1 MTTDLSSR
9 AYRVVRKFR
18 TTALRSPHPRPPSA
32 GSCPMLS
39 RAGHFFQTMA
49 VMEMCEIRFE
59 LPAADV
65 SVLDGYC
72 SATGK
77 SRTDIMRAILKRTG
91 RRRNCTEPL

>member
-1 MTTDLSSR
+1 
-9 AYRVVRKFR
+9 
-18 TTALRSPHPRPPSA
+18 
-32 GSCPMLS
+32 
-39 RAGHFFQTMA
+39 MA

-77 SRTDIMRAILKRTG
+77 SRTDIMRAILKDWSEKKLREATLICRVAGVNPAASEYG
-91 RRRNCTEPL
+91 RKAAA